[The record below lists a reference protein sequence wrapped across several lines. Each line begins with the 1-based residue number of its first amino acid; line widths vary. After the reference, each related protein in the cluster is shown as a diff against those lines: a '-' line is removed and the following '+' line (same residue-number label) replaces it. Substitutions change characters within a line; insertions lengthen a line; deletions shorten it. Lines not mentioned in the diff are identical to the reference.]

1 MTENK
6 LEERFWFKR
15 KRYGWGWTPATW
27 EGWLILVIW
36 VIVTFAPIILLDSKF
51 LTNTLVGIKSFVAY
65 EVAIVLALLLVCWKT
80 GESPRW
86 QWGDKK

>member
-27 EGWLILVIW
+27 EGWLTLVIW

-51 LTNTLVGIKSFVAY
+51 LTNTVVGISFVAY
-65 EVAIVLALLLVCWKT
+65 EVAIVLVLLLVCWKT